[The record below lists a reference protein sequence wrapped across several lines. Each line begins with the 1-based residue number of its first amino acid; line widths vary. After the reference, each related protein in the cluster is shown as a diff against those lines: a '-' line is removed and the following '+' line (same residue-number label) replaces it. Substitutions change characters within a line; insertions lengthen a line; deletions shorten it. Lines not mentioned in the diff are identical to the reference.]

1 MTSPL
6 PGSLRRQPTPSSS
19 SSLREDGGALRC
31 GAARGGGGTVAWH
44 GTATRTPTCPSLP
57 RTSWRRWL
65 APTCCAG
72 VDVPCAE
79 MVVAIIPYS
88 LHHSRGRRIEQEPAR
103 PNQARRGKISSS
115 ARRIIAAASPTAL
128 HLLCATCAT
137 SPNHDITFDSS
148 WGSSRTSRVVEGL
161 SAAARTTATCAPA
174 RRGL

>member
-1 MTSPL
+1 
-6 PGSLRRQPTPSSS
+6 
-19 SSLREDGGALRC
+19 
-31 GAARGGGGTVAWH
+31 
-44 GTATRTPTCPSLP
+44 
-57 RTSWRRWL
+57 
-65 APTCCAG
+65 
-72 VDVPCAE
+72 

-88 LHHSRGRRIEQEPAR
+88 LHHSRGRWIEQEPAR
-103 PNQARRGKISSS
+103 PNQVRRGKISSS

-128 HLLCATCAT
+128 HLLCVTCAT